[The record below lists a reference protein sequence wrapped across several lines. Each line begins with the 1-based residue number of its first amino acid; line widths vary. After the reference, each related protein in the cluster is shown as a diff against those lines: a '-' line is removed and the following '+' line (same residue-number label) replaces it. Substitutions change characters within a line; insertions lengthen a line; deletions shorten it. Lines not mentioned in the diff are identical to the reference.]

1 MQGYYILHK
10 IDRRIIHFMKL
21 MNPIEKNVNK
31 PTPIRVL
38 HPITVKC
45 VVDELSDKDT
55 NVQKIREYAQSLNI
69 MFITREYDSSKY
81 SEDRD
86 FIRHLPAFHIYE
98 KKCYRNTFY
107 PNTRPYQ
114 IIQDTVNQYLEKLKK
129 RENRK
134 TWRAFFQECIQTLKK
149 VFHRKTA
156 LERYAEEKV
165 RKSQA
170 IDWS

>member
-1 MQGYYILHK
+1 MNQ
-10 IDRRIIHFMKL
+10 
-21 MNPIEKNVNK
+21 MNPIQKTVNIAK
-31 PTPIRVL
+31 PLRVL

-45 VVDELSDKDT
+45 IVDELSDRDAT
-55 NVQKIREYAQSLNI
+55 VQKIREYAQSLNI
-69 MFITREYDSSKY
+69 IFITREYDSIKY

-86 FIRHLPAFHIYE
+86 FVQRLPAFHIYE

-134 TWRAFFQECIQTLKK
+134 TWKTFFQECIQTLKK
-149 VFHRKTA
+149 VFHIKTT
-156 LERYAEEKV
+156 LERYAEEKAMQ
-165 RKSQA
+165 SQI

>member
-1 MQGYYILHK
+1 MNQ
-10 IDRRIIHFMKL
+10 
-21 MNPIEKNVNK
+21 MNPIQKTVNIAK
-31 PTPIRVL
+31 PLRVL

-45 VVDELSDKDT
+45 IVDELSDRDAT
-55 NVQKIREYAQSLNI
+55 VQKIREYAQSLNI
-69 MFITREYDSSKY
+69 IFITREYDSIKY

-86 FIRHLPAFHIYE
+86 FVQRLPAFHIYE
-98 KKCYRNTFY
+98 KKCYRKTFY

-134 TWRAFFQECIQTLKK
+134 TWKTFFQECIQTLKK

-156 LERYAEEKV
+156 LERYAEEKAMQ
-165 RKSQA
+165 SQI